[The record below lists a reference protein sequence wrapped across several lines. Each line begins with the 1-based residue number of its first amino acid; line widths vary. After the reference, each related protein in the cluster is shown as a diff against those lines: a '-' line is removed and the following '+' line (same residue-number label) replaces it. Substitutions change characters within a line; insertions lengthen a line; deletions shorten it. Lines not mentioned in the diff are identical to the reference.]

1 MMNFIRSLWF
11 TIHYCHHR
19 ITNRSQ
25 NLFGTD
31 LLVDRLE
38 QRRHSGDQKRLLR
51 ERYLPYPK
59 HKKKIDSNKLEIGA
73 CLKQTK
79 IDIKLPY
86 RWSRLLFFSFLL
98 LPIIPENRPDT
109 TSAKITTKQLPRESN
124 VKRCHNKTFDR
135 KPVKLSSSEVVLRL
149 ETLSAGSFV
158 GTLFASLVVL
168 LCTLLIHLKK
178 SFWRYIRKYITRQCN
193 KKAVFIIPLAWL
205 GYSLFRGLQTQLF
218 IIYF

>member
-1 MMNFIRSLWF
+1 MYSCYEEVYSKFLF
-11 TIHYCHHR
+11 AIHYRHHR

-86 RWSRLLFFSFLL
+86 R
-98 LPIIPENRPDT
+98 
-109 TSAKITTKQLPRESN
+109 
-124 VKRCHNKTFDR
+124 
-135 KPVKLSSSEVVLRL
+135 
-149 ETLSAGSFV
+149 
-158 GTLFASLVVL
+158 
-168 LCTLLIHLKK
+168 
-178 SFWRYIRKYITRQCN
+178 
-193 KKAVFIIPLAWL
+193 
-205 GYSLFRGLQTQLF
+205 
-218 IIYF
+218 